1 MTAGVYSTA
10 DSPGPDIADNAG
22 PGNRNNRQSGPSND
36 HNAFPYRPCG
46 RFGSPLGGRR
56 PYGGDCPVSD
66 PAEIA
71 PVCFERSVCS
81 PSCTSETCD
90 QVNRTPVLRC
100 DAWQPVQ
107 IPLSTAQIATPQ
119 EPWHLMNGQPPLQLL
134 CGVGMTQG
142 MNATAFFNT
151 TGCLGGVVG
160 LLRSGDMRVSI
171 RE

>member
-90 QVNRTPVLRC
+90 QVNGTPVLRC

-107 IPLSTAQIATPQ
+107 IPPVEYCANRYAPRAVAAHEWVSPVPAGVWRRHDARHECHRIFQYHWLS
-119 EPWHLMNGQPPLQLL
+119 WL
-134 CGVGMTQG
+134 CGRPSE
-142 MNATAFFNT
+142 AW
-151 TGCLGGVVG
+151 
-160 LLRSGDMRVSI
+160 
-171 RE
+171 